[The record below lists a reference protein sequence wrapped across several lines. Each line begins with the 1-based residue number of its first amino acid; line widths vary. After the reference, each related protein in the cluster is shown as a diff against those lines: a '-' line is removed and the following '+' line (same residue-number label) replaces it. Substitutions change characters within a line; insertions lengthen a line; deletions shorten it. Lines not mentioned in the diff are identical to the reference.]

1 MLYLKNNKIFYKI
14 LIESEKKEMLK
25 MNLETSINNLNFIRY
40 MEGKDNENG
49 VLNRNLESE
58 KAKQTEK
65 NIQK

>member
-1 MLYLKNNKIFYKI
+1 MKNNKIFYKI

-25 MNLETSINNLNFIRY
+25 MSLETSINNINYLRY

-58 KAKQTEK
+58 RATAEKK
-65 NIQK
+65 NIQNK